1 MKSQRQAM
9 YYTGW
14 QDPKVFDATKIETT
28 PRAEPVDDPAYLVA
42 AVMLEQRPS
51 IFDSVERWLQDS
63 AAGWPCSG
71 ILAWVH

>member
-1 MKSQRQAM
+1 M
-9 YYTGW
+9 YYAGW
-14 QDPKVFDATKIETT
+14 QESNWFNPSVHKQSPAEV
-28 PRAEPVDDPAYLVA
+28 EPVDDPAYLVA

-63 AAGWPCSG
+63 AAGWPCAG